1 MNTISIGLNVGLD
14 VEKLKNSS
22 RPNKYEVKLI
32 LGKVM
37 KKDMPKRG
45 DIMLLSK
52 RGLKLKRPNY
62 RGWLLL
68 HYPSGYLGQRPCSG

>member
-1 MNTISIGLNVGLD
+1 MDTISIGLNVGLD

-32 LGKVM
+32 LEKVM

-62 RGWLLL
+62 
-68 HYPSGYLGQRPCSG
+68 

>member
-22 RPNKYEVKLI
+22 RPNKYEVNLI

-62 RGWLLL
+62 QG
-68 HYPSGYLGQRPCSG
+68 